1 MGMLC
6 AVTLVDRGRLHYAEP
21 GGLTLE
27 VGDKVLLPSDHG
39 PVVGTVVW
47 ASEWVSDDTTGFP
60 VVLGRAT
67 DADISG
73 QEDLRKEKARAI
85 VATRKLAREHG
96 LAMKVL
102 AADPQ
107 ADTGRTVIYYS
118 APERVDFRSLLR
130 DLAATLQVRV
140 ELRQL
145 GDRDAVRAVGAIG
158 SCGRET
164 CCSTFLKDY
173 EPITLTMAKDQDLP
187 TNPLRISGVC
197 GRLMCCLKYEHPLY
211 QEFKKSAPRIGSQVD
226 SPDGPGTVVAH
237 SVPTDSVVL
246 RLNADGSHQVCPR
259 ASVCGARK
267 AYESRHTR

>member
-6 AVTLVDRGRLHYAEP
+6 AVTLVDRGRLHYAGP
-21 GGLTLE
+21 GGLALE
-27 VGDKVLLPSDHG
+27 VGDKVLLPTDRG

-47 ASEWVSDDTTGFP
+47 AAEWVSDDTGGFP
-60 VVLGRAT
+60 TVLGLAS
-67 DADISG
+67 AEEVAA
-73 QEDLRKEKARAI
+73 QEDLRKVKARAI
-85 VATRKLAREHG
+85 VATRRLAREHG
-96 LAMKVL
+96 LSMKVL

-107 ADTGRTVIYYS
+107 TSEGRTVIYYT
-118 APERVDFRSLLR
+118 APHRVDFRAMVR
-130 DLAATLQVRV
+130 DLAATLSTRV

-145 GDRDAVRAVGAIG
+145 GERDAVRAVGAVG

-173 EPITLTMAKDQDLP
+173 EPITLSMAKDQDLP
-187 TNPLRISGVC
+187 ANPLRISGVC

-211 QEFKKSAPRIGSQVD
+211 QEFQASAPAVGTQVD
-226 SPDGPGTVVAH
+226 SAAGVGTVVAH
-237 SVPTDSVVL
+237 SVPRDAVVL

-267 AYESRHTR
+267 AYDSRQMR

>member
-1 MGMLC
+1 MLC
-6 AVTLVDRGRLHYAEP
+6 AVTLVDRGQLHYASP
-21 GGLTLE
+21 GDGHWQ
-27 VGDKVLLPSDHG
+27 VGDKVLLPTDHG

-47 ASEWVSDDTTGFP
+47 SAEWVGDDTSGFP
-60 VVLGRAT
+60 EVLGPAT
-67 DADISG
+67 DGDIAR
-73 QEDLRKEKARAI
+73 QDDTRKAKARAI
-85 VATRKLAREHG
+85 VVTRKLAREHG

-107 ADTGRTVIYYS
+107 ADAGRTVIYYS
-118 APERVDFRSLLR
+118 APARVDFRGLLR
-130 DLAATLQVRV
+130 DLAATLDSRV

-173 EPITLTMAKDQDLP
+173 EPVTLTMATDQDLP

-211 QEFKKSAPRIGSQVD
+211 QEFKKTAPRIGDVVD
-226 SPDGPGTVVAH
+226 SPAGPGTVIAH
-237 SVPTDSVVL
+237 AVPADSVVL

>member
-6 AVTLVDRGRLHYAEP
+6 AVTLVDRGQLHYAEP
-21 GGLTLE
+21 GGLTLD
-27 VGDKVLLPSDHG
+27 VGDKVLLPTDHG
-39 PVVGTVVW
+39 AVVGTVVW
-47 ASEWVSDDTTGFP
+47 ASEWVSDDTSGFP
-60 VVLGRAT
+60 SVLGRAT
-67 DADISG
+67 DSDIAG
-73 QEDLRKEKARAI
+73 QEDLRKVKARAV

-107 ADTGRTVIYYS
+107 PDTGRTVIYYT
-118 APERVDFRSLLR
+118 APERVDFRSMLR

-145 GDRDAVRAVGAIG
+145 SDRDAVRATGAIG

-173 EPITLTMAKDQDLP
+173 EPITLAMAKDQDLP

-211 QEFKKSAPRIGSQVD
+211 QEFKKSAPRVGAKVT
-226 SPDGPGTVVAH
+226 SPAGDGTVVAH
-237 SVPTDSVVL
+237 SVVTDSVVL

-259 ASVCGARK
+259 ASVCSARK
-267 AYESRHTR
+267 AYESRDAR

>member
-6 AVTLVDRGRLHYAEP
+6 AVTLVDRGQLHYAEP

-39 PVVGTVVW
+39 AVVGTVVW
-47 ASEWVSDDTTGFP
+47 SAEWVSDDTSGFP
-60 VVLGRAT
+60 SVMGRAT
-67 DADISG
+67 DDDVAG
-73 QEDLRKEKARAI
+73 QDELRKEKARA
-85 VATRKLAREHG
+85 VVVTRKLAREHG

-118 APERVDFRSLLR
+118 APERVDFRALLR
-130 DLAATLQVRV
+130 DLAATLNVRV

-173 EPITLTMAKDQDLP
+173 EPITLTMARDQDLP

-211 QEFKKSAPRIGSQVD
+211 QEFKKSAPRIGTQVD
-226 SPDGPGTVVAH
+226 SPDGPGTVIAH

-267 AYESRHTR
+267 AYESRHKR

>member
-6 AVTLVDRGRLHYAEP
+6 AVTLVDRGQLHYAAP
-21 GGLTLE
+21 GELLLE
-27 VGDKVLLPSDHG
+27 VGDKVLLPTDHG
-39 PVVGTVVW
+39 AVVGTVVW
-47 ASEWVSDDTTGFP
+47 AAEYVSDDTSGFP
-60 VVLGRAT
+60 TVLGRAS
-67 DADISG
+67 DDDVVAQD
-73 QEDLRKEKARAI
+73 DLRRVKAQAV
-85 VATRKLAREHG
+85 VATRRLAREHG
-96 LAMKVL
+96 LPMKVL

-107 ADTGRTVIYYS
+107 ADAGRTVIYYT
-118 APERVDFRSLLR
+118 APDKVDFRSLLR
-130 DLAATLQVRV
+130 DLSATLSTRV

-173 EPITLTMAKDQDLP
+173 EPVTLTMAKDQDLP
-187 TNPLRISGVC
+187 ANPMRISGVC

-211 QEFKKSAPRIGSQVD
+211 QEFRASAPAIGETVE
-226 SPDGPGTVVAH
+226 SPDGPAQVVGH
-237 SVPTDSVVL
+237 SVPSDSLVL